1 MSRENDN
8 VRRNTMGY
16 PYGPESY
23 PTIEMCEGKDVVDR
37 ISVVYGYECS
47 KAEERKRREAMA
59 HCGDDDCYI
68 DTELTF
74 AEQMKALGEAIGYV
88 CDIDDCYDNRFI
100 TDLFNVLEDGVI
112 GKYDKA
118 SIEDY
123 DIKDAA
129 ADYARSKFDVTHP
142 DSLRNFAEK
151 LGGGDDDKANEEFDK
166 LLGET
171 LDCMQRHHDEYVE
184 RASAKLI
191 ATLTS
196 IGVDGDRAKELA
208 DDIVNETI
216 DHIDVS
222 SELVAEECS
231 WYVKKRS
238 EDAEGKAIDGKDAAD
253 GDDTDASDD
262 TDAGTSA
269 TADYAKQIA
278 SDVIDAADVAAAKVS
293 DAVRG
298 YVERRKG
305 LSVEELV
312 ELQKDDLRR
321 FKLLAETNAKEAKKV
336 AFKRLHDAGIID
348 DDGKLAERYQDK
360 LDVAYEKARGVGDAA
375 LGVAGNAVSSASDAI
390 DRLRE
395 QLNADGGAEDDVPN
409 MSNASADIADAEAK
423 LDDVENII
431 ESDDGK

>member
-1 MSRENDN
+1 
-8 VRRNTMGY
+8 MGY

-47 KAEERKRREAMA
+47 KAEERKRQEAMA
-59 HCGDDDCYI
+59 RCNGDDCYV

-88 CDIDDCYDNRFI
+88 CDIDDSYDSHFI

-123 DIKDAA
+123 DIKDTAA
-129 ADYARSKFDVTHP
+129 SYARSKFDVTHP
-142 DSLRNFAEK
+142 DSLRDFAEK
-151 LGGGDDDKANEEFDK
+151 LGGGDDDKANKEFDK

-184 RASAKLI
+184 RASAKLV
-191 ATLTS
+191 AALTG
-196 IGVDGDRAKELA
+196 IGVDGDRAKELT

-222 SELVAEECS
+222 SDLVAEECS

-238 EDAEGKAIDGKDAAD
+238 ECVDSQVADSKDAGDSDDAD
-253 GDDTDASDD
+253 TSDD
-262 TDAGTSA
+262 TGAGTSA
-269 TADYAKQIA
+269 TVDYAKQIA
-278 SDVIDAADVAAAKVS
+278 SDVIDAADAAAAKVS
-293 DAVRG
+293 DTIRN

-321 FKLLAETNAKEAKKV
+321 FKLLAETNAEEAKKA
-336 AFKRLHDAGIID
+336 AFDRLHDAGIID
-348 DDGKLAERYQDK
+348 DDGKLAERYHDK
-360 LDVAYEKARGVGDAA
+360 LNAAYEKARGVGDAA

-390 DRLRE
+390 DRLRKN
-395 QLNADGGAEDDVPN
+395 LNDDDGDGDSNDAASDGIEADERDA
-409 MSNASADIADAEAK
+409 ADAVDEAEK
-423 LDDVENII
+423 KIDNVDDII
-431 ESDDGK
+431 G